1 VTIST
6 ADSSTRL
13 TWARTGVTS
22 RRDALNFVA
31 IDFET
36 ANHRP
41 DSACAVGLVKVAGGR
56 IVERAVHLI
65 RPPSRQFVFTWV
77 HGLTW
82 RDVEQAEDFGQLW
95 PRLAPLLEGAEFL
108 AAHNAPFDKGVLNAC
123 CVAYA
128 LAAPSLPFQ
137 CTVQLSRRAWNI
149 RPTKLSDVCR
159 ALDIE
164 LNHHEALSDAMAC
177 AQIVLA
183 AHAA

>member
-1 VTIST
+1 MTT
-6 ADSSTRL
+6 AFRQSKPVEPRRTAASSL
-13 TWARTGVTS
+13 PAP
-22 RRDALNFVA
+22 LNFVA

-36 ANHRP
+36 ANHRA
-41 DSACAVGLVKVAGGR
+41 DSACAVGLVKVAGGE
-56 IVERAVHLI
+56 IVDKAVHLI
-65 RPPSRQFVFTWV
+65 RPPSREFAFTWV
-77 HGLTW
+77 HGLSW
-82 RDVEQAEDFGQLW
+82 RDVERAEDFGQIW
-95 PRLAPLLEGAEFL
+95 PKLAPLLDGAEFL
-108 AAHNAPFDKGVLNAC
+108 AAHNAPFDRGVLSAC
-123 CVAYA
+123 CATYA

-149 RPTKLSDVCR
+149 RPTRLSDVCR